1 MKNCI
6 NTKSLEE
13 KNDSGNVSLRFSR
26 MRLAVTRNL
35 RAGHQHECSRLGFP
49 VPLPAPPF
57 NQGRRKEGGG
67 ETNLDLV
74 RPRWLESSCPFALGF
89 GL

>member
-6 NTKSLEE
+6 NTKSLEG
-13 KNDSGNVSLRFSR
+13 KKDAGNVSLRFSR

-49 VPLPAPPF
+49 VPLAVPPF
-57 NQGRRKEGGG
+57 NQGCRKEGGG
-67 ETNLDLV
+67 ETKLDLV
-74 RPRWLESSCPFALGF
+74 RPRWLEGSYPFALGL